1 MTDSLK
7 PQLSRSLSAS
17 SQDGGRQW
25 ARLSPDDGY
34 KYNDVEISQ
43 EGMLTEPMS
52 FPPAGSSPSAGSPLA
67 PPTESLPSPTLAKSV
82 DDQALGFANTVP
94 YKPFIGQ
101 RPAGH
106 RWAKAPD
113 VEKGIISE
121 EPSSADGQEKEGP
134 TGSQNP
140 GKQSS
145 GSRPKPQKESDVRYI
160 KLDWTMADDK
170 LLLKVGLSKPEP
182 QEAELPKRVLW
193 R

>member
-17 SQDGGRQW
+17 SQDSGRQW
-25 ARLSPDDGY
+25 DRLSPDDGY
-34 KYNDVEISQ
+34 KYNDIEISQ
-43 EGMLTEPMS
+43 ERMLTEPMD
-52 FPPAGSSPSAGSPLA
+52 FPPAGSSSSAGSPPA

-82 DDQALGFANTVP
+82 EEAS
-94 YKPFIGQ
+94 KPFIGQ
-101 RPAGH
+101 RPAGN
-106 RWAKAPD
+106 RWAKVPD
-113 VEKGIISE
+113 LEKGIINE
-121 EPSSADGQEKEGP
+121 EPSTADGQEKEGP
-134 TGSQNP
+134 AGSQSS

-145 GSRPKPQKESDVRYI
+145 GSRPKPQKESHVRYI

-170 LLLKVGLSKPEP
+170 LLLKIAPPKPEP

>member
-7 PQLSRSLSAS
+7 PQFSRSRSAS

-25 ARLSPDDGY
+25 DRLSPDDGY

-43 EGMLTEPMS
+43 EGMLTDPMS
-52 FPPAGSSPSAGSPLA
+52 LP
-67 PPTESLPSPTLAKSV
+67 PSPALAKSAE
-82 DDQALGFANTVP
+82 DQALGFADTVP
-94 YKPFIGQ
+94 CKPFIGQ
-101 RPAGH
+101 RPAGN
-106 RWAKAPD
+106 RWAKVPD
-113 VEKGIISE
+113 LEKGIINE
-121 EPSSADGQEKEGP
+121 EPSSADGQEKECP
-134 TGSQNP
+134 TGSQSS

-145 GSRPKPQKESDVRYI
+145 GSRPKPQKESHVRYI

-170 LLLKVGLSKPEP
+170 LLLKVGPPKPEP